1 MSSGHRPDGE
11 FTQKHM
17 SALYHKNRRDRMVSS
32 AGVWDRA
39 RLEATAAPHSGAW
52 LDALP
57 SCALDT
63 QLSNAEIQYGVGRR
77 LGVELCE
84 QAPCP
89 LCLGVMDKWG
99 AHCECCTSGGDKTVT
114 HNKIRDDLYLQA
126 RKARTAPQHEAFFGG
141 WQGCTGCWYSVPT
154 GHMPPFRYFAGEF
167 GCCKKSMLGLNVLG
181 GIWRD
186 GVGKWA

>member
-1 MSSGHRPDGE
+1 MPEHRRLSSGHRADGE
-11 FTQKHM
+11 FTQKLM
-17 SALYHKNRRDRMVSS
+17 SAVYHKNRSDGMVSS

-77 LGVELCE
+77 LGVVLCE

-99 AHCECCTSGGDKTVT
+99 AHCESCMSGGDKTVT
-114 HNKIRDDLYLQA
+114 HHKIRDDLYLQA
-126 RKARTAPQHEAFFGG
+126 RKARTAPRHEAVGIA
-141 WQGCTGCWYSVPT
+141 
-154 GHMPPFRYFAGEF
+154 RL
-167 GCCKKSMLGLNVLG
+167 LGLEVGRETQERPADVLLC
-181 GIWRD
+181 
-186 GVGKWA
+186 WAQYVTA